1 MNQRKILKIILP
13 LLWLAVLGS
22 ATAAVYARYQ
32 ARVLFARL
40 EKRNAQRDALDTELG
55 RLELEQSTWSS
66 NAFVEK
72 MANEKLHMMIPQPN
86 DVRIVRP

>member
-1 MNQRKILKIILP
+1 MNQRKVLKIVLP
-13 LLWLAVLGS
+13 VLWLAVLGS
-22 ATAAVYARYQ
+22 ATAVVYARYQ

-40 EKRNAQRDALDTELG
+40 EKQNAQRDALDTELG

-72 MANEKLHMMIPQPN
+72 MATDKLHMMMPQPN

>member
-1 MNQRKILKIILP
+1 MSGRRYFVVLLP
-13 LLWLAVLGS
+13 VLWFAVLIS
-22 ATAAVYARYQ
+22 ATAVIYERYQ

-40 EKRNAQRDALDTELG
+40 ERQNAERDSLDTDLG

-66 NAFVEK
+66 NGFVEK
-72 MANEKLHMMIPQPN
+72 MAGTKLRMSIPQPA